1 MCVCL
6 TQSSSFSKL
15 NNNSPRSDAYTCVYV
30 CVYTTHVLVELVK
43 DRSPR
48 LGCFQMCM
56 YVCVCV
62 CVCVS
67 VYICVCVCAW
77 VCVAIWQ
84 WRKSRDEKLRFF
96 YAYHLHSL
104 SSRSFTRSFKKTH
117 SGGGF
122 FWQGFLVVLR
132 KLLSNFHRKFANLE
146 KPWFLL
152 ASVNGPT
159 G

>member
-56 YVCVCV
+56 YVCSV

-67 VYICVCVCAW
+67 EYEMTVSCAETSDLY
-77 VCVAIWQ
+77 VPLYSSILAVA
-84 WRKSRDEKLRFF
+84 KV
-96 YAYHLHSL
+96 
-104 SSRSFTRSFKKTH
+104 T
-117 SGGGF
+117 
-122 FWQGFLVVLR
+122 
-132 KLLSNFHRKFANLE
+132 
-146 KPWFLL
+146 
-152 ASVNGPT
+152 
-159 G
+159 